1 MIIKNFIKAARLRT
15 LPLSISGIIL
25 GGFLAMSDGL
35 FNGVIFSLA
44 LITTIGFQVISNFAN
59 DYGDGVKGTDAIRI
73 GEERMVS
80 SGKISPMQMKKAI
93 MISVI
98 LTIIFALFLIYES
111 FGLSNFGYSV
121 LFFILGIVS
130 VVAAIKYTVGN
141 LAYGY
146 SGFGDVF
153 VFLFFG
159 LLSVL
164 GSYFLFTKE
173 IYFLLAL
180 PAISIGLLST
190 AVLNLNNMRDYQNDK
205 ISAYQTLFTCML
217 TISKLGAP
225 IAPFYMDRLYLDLI
239 QHTGK
244 EAFKSVNL
252 ADFPKANTVMIDKAL
267 ESKMA
272 LAQMISSLVL
282 SLRATEKI
290 KVRQPLQKIMIP
302 VASAEQKEEILAI
315 SDLIKHEVNIKEI
328 ELLEDASDI
337 LVKQIKPNFKVLG
350 PRFGKDMRFVATAV
364 QNLDA
369 DAIKEIEKQGHLEVE
384 INGKFSTLELSD
396 VEITSQDIEGWL
408 VANQGA
414 VTVALDVTITESL
427 REEGIARELVNR
439 IQNLRK
445 DSGFELTD
453 HIDVFLVHETSM
465 HKAIQTN
472 LDYIKVETLTHTL
485 HEVNQLDEGI
495 EIDFDDISTKLF
507 IKKHN

>member
-80 SGKISPMQMKKAI
+80 SGKISPKQMKKAI

-173 IYFLLAL
+173 IYFLLTL

-205 ISAYQTLFTCML
+205 KSKKNTIVVKIGLKAAKRYHYSLLLLSFISAVSYVVLTFTKTVQFIFLLAYIPIVIHALFV
-217 TISKLGAP
+217 
-225 IAPFYMDRLYLDLI
+225 Y
-239 QHTGK
+239 
-244 EAFKSVNL
+244 N
-252 ADFPKANTVMIDKAL
+252 N
-267 ESKMA
+267 
-272 LAQMISSLVL
+272 
-282 SLRATEKI
+282 
-290 KVRQPLQKIMIP
+290 
-302 VASAEQKEEILAI
+302 KEEL
-315 SDLIKHEVNIKEI
+315 
-328 ELLEDASDI
+328 
-337 LVKQIKPNFKVLG
+337 
-350 PRFGKDMRFVATAV
+350 R
-364 QNLDA
+364 LDA
-369 DAIKEIEKQGHLEVE
+369 
-384 INGKFSTLELSD
+384 ELKK
-396 VEITSQDIEGWL
+396 
-408 VANQGA
+408 
-414 VTVALDVTITESL
+414 VALSTFLFSVL
-427 REEGIARELVNR
+427 LGLG
-439 IQNLRK
+439 Q
-445 DSGFELTD
+445 
-453 HIDVFLVHETSM
+453 VF
-465 HKAIQTN
+465 
-472 LDYIKVETLTHTL
+472 
-485 HEVNQLDEGI
+485 
-495 EIDFDDISTKLF
+495 
-507 IKKHN
+507 